1 MVDIRELQGMKGR
14 DLRDVKGFFRT
25 LHLLG
30 LEDKDIESLL
40 SFVREFPSCKEK
52 VERMEQ
58 EQRNISVRLQNQEKR
73 EAEEIRNRTFKAT
86 GAGNPVRGF
95 DL

>member
-1 MVDIRELQGMKGR
+1 MVEIKELQKLRGR

-30 LEDKDIESLL
+30 LEDKDIENLL
-40 SFVREFPSCKEK
+40 VFVREFPTCREK

-73 EAEEIRNRTFKAT
+73 EAEDIRSRTFKAT